1 MRVGGRRSEVA
12 ARVGLAMRREARH
25 SGCLDRRVLPNNG
38 IGDRCEASARSH
50 SKQPCIVVERARE
63 TTAASV
69 STEITLISPV
79 RSRVD
84 PPRRARTPRVRAH
97 CGHVNCNTGPLTA
110 SHRLDGQRFER
121 A

>member
-12 ARVGLAMRREARH
+12 ASRLGLAMRREARH

-84 PPRRARTPRVRAH
+84 PPKRARKPIKGPGALWPRK
-97 CGHVNCNTGPLTA
+97 L
-110 SHRLDGQRFER
+110 
-121 A
+121 